1 MSEQNEGHE
10 HHPHFQIIVNGEQK
24 EVGKRR
30 LTFHEVCL
38 LAFPNGPFGDN
49 ITYTVTYTYPNG
61 RDGSLVKGESVEIE
75 NGMIFNVGNTDK
87 S

>member
-1 MSEQNEGHE
+1 MSEQNESRE
-10 HHPHFQIIVNGEQK
+10 HHSHFQIIVNGEQK
-24 EVGKRR
+24 EVDKNR

-38 LAFPNGPFGDN
+38 LAFPNGPFGEN
-49 ITYTVTYTYPNG
+49 ITYTVTYTYSNG